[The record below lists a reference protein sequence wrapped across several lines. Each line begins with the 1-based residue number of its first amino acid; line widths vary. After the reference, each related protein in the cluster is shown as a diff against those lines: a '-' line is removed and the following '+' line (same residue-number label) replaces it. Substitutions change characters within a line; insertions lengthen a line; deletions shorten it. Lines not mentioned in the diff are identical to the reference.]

1 MPAIVSIDV
10 FVKTSVV
17 LTPAT
22 PSSLPGVRKAVSSTR
37 DTLANLLEA
46 HATSVRKNR
55 YLSALQHD
63 FGVHVASLYGL
74 TIADSGDG

>member
-22 PSSLPGVRKAVSSTR
+22 PSSLPGVRKAISSTR

-46 HATSVRKNR
+46 T
-55 YLSALQHD
+55 LQAL
-63 FGVHVASLYGL
+63 GKIV
-74 TIADSGDG
+74 I

>member
-1 MPAIVSIDV
+1 MPAIISIDV
-10 FVKTSVV
+10 VV

-22 PSSLPGVRKAVSSTR
+22 SSSPPGVRKAISSTR
-37 DTLANLLEA
+37 HTLANLLEA

>member
-22 PSSLPGVRKAVSSTR
+22 PSSLPGVRKAISSTR

-55 YLSALQHD
+55 YL
-63 FGVHVASLYGL
+63 
-74 TIADSGDG
+74 